1 MSNISRAIETQ
12 KPVIMTSVPGP
23 QSRVLW
29 EQDKKTIGPGLQAV
43 VLWSELAFAR
53 GSGPFVEDVD
63 GNVYVDFMGGS
74 GVNNVGHS
82 HPHFV
87 KRVTEQV
94 SQLMIG
100 GFASQSRV
108 EMLSL
113 FKKILPPQLD
123 RIQFYSGGTESVEAA
138 LRLAK
143 SYTGKQ
149 EFLSFWNGYH
159 GKSLGALALTDGAK
173 KGYGPS
179 VAGTL
184 SAPYADCYRCAFKLK
199 PETCKFACADHVAEV
214 IKHESTGSLAAIIV
228 EPIQGRMGNITP
240 PKGFLTRLKQ
250 IAVDHGALLIVDE
263 TMSSIARTG
272 RMFDFMHED
281 VVPDIVIF
289 GKGMSGGYPVTGIV
303 STSEIMEKGPFAE
316 PSASSSSFG
325 AFPAACAALQSTIE
339 IILDEKLCEKS
350 EQLGGELL
358 LMLEKMARE
367 VPMVGAV
374 RGRGL
379 MLGLEIVEDKR
390 TMRPASKAV
399 LKQVFQKLLQNGILV
414 MMGGNSVRLYP
425 ALTIEPAVA
434 RNAVSIMHDVL
445 TQLSREL
452 GISN

>member
-1 MSNISRAIETQ
+1 
-12 KPVIMTSVPGP
+12 
-23 QSRVLW
+23 
-29 EQDKKTIGPGLQAV
+29 
-43 VLWSELAFAR
+43 
-53 GSGPFVEDVD
+53 
-63 GNVYVDFMGGS
+63 
-74 GVNNVGHS
+74 
-82 HPHFV
+82 
-87 KRVTEQV
+87 
-94 SQLMIG
+94 
-100 GFASQSRV
+100 
-108 EMLSL
+108 
-113 FKKILPPQLD
+113 
-123 RIQFYSGGTESVEAA
+123 
-138 LRLAK
+138 
-143 SYTGKQ
+143 
-149 EFLSFWNGYH
+149 
-159 GKSLGALALTDGAK
+159 
-173 KGYGPS
+173 
-179 VAGTL
+179 
-184 SAPYADCYRCAFKLK
+184 
-199 PETCKFACADHVAEV
+199 
-214 IKHESTGSLAAIIV
+214 
-228 EPIQGRMGNITP
+228 
-240 PKGFLTRLKQ
+240 
-250 IAVDHGALLIVDE
+250 
-263 TMSSIARTG
+263 
-272 RMFDFMHED
+272 MFDFMHED